1 MAAECCPPPRP
12 HPTPGPPQA
21 QGTCMLSEPSR
32 LRFLCPYPLR
42 FLPRV
47 LRNHR
52 TPSCLQEAT
61 RQGGS
66 SRKKKKKKKKSKERR
81 KTNKRAFPFS
91 WCPAALQVG
100 DQAVPAPP
108 LSAPALRC
116 SRREHR
122 LAESWVW
129 TGQAA
134 RAALLLCLPGG
145 GGRRTWEKQPDTPS
159 NTHAPTPTHTG
170 LPLLPWDPPEGQGPA
185 MVTPEPRLSVPRPWA
200 AWRGSGLGT
209 DAPGSAR

>member
-1 MAAECCPPPRP
+1 MTPPRTQSWRQAKPGCEFWSMWLRNAVPPPRP

-145 GGRRTWEKQPDTPS
+145 EEGGPGRSSLTPL
-159 NTHAPTPTHTG
+159 PTHMHPHPHTRAFRFCPGILQRDKG
-170 LPLLPWDPPEGQGPA
+170 LRW
-185 MVTPEPRLSVPRPWA
+185 
-200 AWRGSGLGT
+200 
-209 DAPGSAR
+209 